1 MVAWRISMVVSLGFL
16 TLACAGGEE
25 APEVFEPEPQ
35 PSPAAEAPPSPAPVE
50 APAPAP
56 TAESK
61 PVAPKPK
68 AKPAAPAAP
77 APAPAP
83 AKVQPATVS
92 FTGDAKDVW
101 LIGDGTSGNYQAG
114 EVPPGPYKIKAWF
127 GVVPMIAGTVRIGA
141 GETVVIT
148 CSAKKQRCER
158 Q

>member
-1 MVAWRISMVVSLGFL
+1 MVAGRISMVAVLGVL
-16 TLACAGGEE
+16 TLACAGNEE
-25 APEVFEPEPQ
+25 TPKVFEPEPQ
-35 PSPAAEAPPSPAPVE
+35 PTPAAEAPAPAPVE

-61 PVAPKPK
+61 PAAPKPK

-77 APAPAP
+77 APEPAP
-83 AKVQPATVS
+83 AKVQPANVS

-101 LIGDGTSGNYQAG
+101 LLGDGSSGNFQAG

-127 GVVPMIAGTVRIGA
+127 GAVPMIAGTVRIGA